1 MLYKNVNNSVILAFL
16 QECKQQ
22 CYTRLSTKSL
32 NYSVIIA
39 FLRRFQPLFISIIQR
54 SLKKNI
60 IDVCPPV
67 SAKSV
72 ELSPV
77 DRQKNLHRVA
87 AFQTETEEQDQ
98 LESMFSTFY
107 VDNYK
112 YTCKTSKVIN

>member
-1 MLYKNVNNSVILAFL
+1 MLYSPFYNDVNNSVI

-22 CYTRLSTKSL
+22 CYTRLSTKGL

-39 FLRRFQPLFISIIQR
+39 FLRRFQPLFISFIQR
-54 SLKKNI
+54 SFFKNI